1 MSLKSWWP
9 GVSRQLKASPSG
21 SKLITAELTDI
32 PVLAL
37 ACHPVRAHSPP
48 VPARLTSP
56 ASWIARDSGIAT
68 EPRMSVFSFIPRHKD
83 VFLTM
88 TGIVFCAKLSLFY
101 VYFREFRFAA
111 PTGSPDGGTP
121 EGDGRCR

>member
-1 MSLKSWWP
+1 M
-9 GVSRQLKASPSG
+9 A
-21 SKLITAELTDI
+21 
-32 PVLAL
+32 
-37 ACHPVRAHSPP
+37 
-48 VPARLTSP
+48 
-56 ASWIARDSGIAT
+56 
-68 EPRMSVFSFIPRHKD
+68 VFSFSPKHKD

-101 VYFREFRFAA
+101 VHFRGFRFAA